1 MVTQVN
7 LPYEP
12 DEIWSAIFG
21 ASADEYLPWYA
32 AYTKFEGGHGDGWD
46 DARNTAIV
54 CMYHEDD
61 YEEVPMMQAR
71 VKKVEITFDDLM
83 ETINTLTAERNGLRY
98 LEFDN
103 YDSDLADVVLQNIV
117 YGKYTFG

>member
-7 LPYEP
+7 IPYEP

-32 AYTKFEGGHGDGWD
+32 GYIKFEGGHGDGWD
-46 DARNTAIV
+46 DARNTATV
-54 CMYHEDD
+54 SMYHDDD
-61 YEEVPMMQAR
+61 YEEVSQPR
-71 VKKVEITFDDLM
+71 IKTVEVTFDKLM